1 MLNLYLFYLF
11 FFLPKTTISIIK
23 IPFEKKIETNL
34 ITSEYLCK
42 NIIKSNIIIGSSN
55 EEVPI
60 IFDLSS
66 QNILIPD
73 SSFEFINYNENKSYS
88 FKFSSEEKKICYF
101 NKNKFDCYQSL
112 ESFYFLNKQSKKE
125 KISSFPFLLL
135 RKSKNEKNEISYGKI
150 GLKAKSNNNSLISQ
164 LKQKKFI
171 EKYIFSISYFTET
184 KGEIIIG
191 NYPHEYNKNYNEK
204 NFYFLPIESPK
215 INSDWIIVFDYI
227 SYLDKKESNKRVI
240 FNFNFGGILTS
251 IHYQKFLNQS
261 FFKDYYLNKLCTLN
275 FFVYDEN
282 DYEDYQIKYSQI
294 ICDKSINLTN
304 FPPLIFVKKDYNITL
319 NFTFQD
325 LFRIYNEKYYLMIY
339 FSFDQI
345 YEWII
350 GEPFFW
356 KFETVFDTDKAIIGF
371 YNKIKN
377 EKQNFNFIYI
387 IIIIIL
393 GILIIILSILLYL
406 NISNKQ
412 RKKRA
417 YELDDDY
424 LYIENSNMKNG
435 CF

>member
-1 MLNLYLFYLF
+1 MYKLYLFYLF
-11 FFLPKTTISIIK
+11 FFLPKVIISLIK

-42 NIIKSNIIIGSSN
+42 NIIKSNITIGSLK

-60 IFDLSS
+60 IFDLSK
-66 QNILIPD
+66 QKIMIPD
-73 SSFEFINYNENKSYS
+73 STFTLITYNINKSTS
-88 FKFSSEEKKICYF
+88 FKLSSEEKKIC
-101 NKNKFDCYQSL
+101 NIKDNKFDCYEISESL
-112 ESFYFLNKQSKKE
+112 YFLNEKSKNVE
-125 KISSFPFLLL
+125 ISSFSFLLL
-135 RKSKNEKNEISYGKI
+135 RKNKNEISYGNI
-150 GLKAKSNNNSLISQ
+150 GLKANSNNDSFISQ
-164 LKQKKFI
+164 LKKKNFI
-171 EKYIFSISYFTET
+171 EKYIFSISYLTET
-184 KGEIIIG
+184 KGEFFFG

-204 NFYFLPIESPK
+204 NFNFLPIESPK
-215 INSDWIIVFDYI
+215 VNSDWIILFDYV
-227 SYLDKKESNKRVI
+227 SYLDKKESNQRVI
-240 FNFNFGGILTS
+240 LNFNFGGILTS
-251 IHYQKFLNQS
+251 IHYQQFLNQS

-275 FFVYDEN
+275 FFIYEEN
-282 DYEDYQIKYSQI
+282 YFEDYQIKYSQI
-294 ICDKSINLTN
+294 ICDKNINLTN

-339 FSFDQI
+339 FSYDQI
-345 YEWII
+345 YEWIL

-377 EKQNFNFIYI
+377 ETNFNFIYI

-393 GILIIILSILLYL
+393 CVLVIVLSILLYV

-435 CF
+435 YF